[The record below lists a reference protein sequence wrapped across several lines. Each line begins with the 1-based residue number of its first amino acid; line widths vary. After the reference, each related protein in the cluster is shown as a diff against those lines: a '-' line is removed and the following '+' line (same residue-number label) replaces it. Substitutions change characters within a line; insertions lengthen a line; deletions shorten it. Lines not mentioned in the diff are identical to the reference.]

1 MIFNKE
7 NSMQKISK
15 YLIWL
20 KISALIFLLTPRA
33 VFAQEDTDL
42 EKRIEALERKLEEH
56 KDKKK
61 GLHILNNIRFAAL
74 VQMDANIYDGA
85 FNADAEGRTGSD
97 VFVRRVH
104 LRMFH
109 KLNDQWDYIL
119 LLLADDDTTRFL
131 VGFARYQLDNKT
143 EFRLGKIKED
153 RSFSVQYIGEE
164 LTGERPMVV
173 NAFATAFQWGAQAHR
188 LFDPGFRISA
198 GVFKDRKFSSERDGL
213 DENNALTLGYNTRL
227 TWSHL
232 NDDTLLHLGGSYG
245 LREISG
251 DSFILSTPAD
261 VWRAR
266 PNLDISPELDSA
278 DEANIYMTEVV
289 AQKGALRF
297 ESEYGF
303 MDVKSSSENQDDL
316 SLSGYY
322 LGLHYFLDGKTQQ
335 SYNRKYAKFGRPT
348 NENNVWE
355 VYTRLSV
362 LDLVDNSEGTKAEV
376 AMIGATYFL
385 NPHIHFQLQYYDAE
399 VSGPGVNFSPF
410 TRPSGDVLS
419 DGRAITARFS
429 YRF

>member
-1 MIFNKE
+1 MKTLLEFFTLFK
-7 NSMQKISK
+7 
-15 YLIWL
+15 LL
-20 KISALIFLLTPRA
+20 FLLIFFVSNITS
-33 VFAQEDTDL
+33 AQETLDL
-42 EKRIEALERKLEEH
+42 EKRVEMLEKKLEVH
-56 KDKKK
+56 TDKKN
-61 GLHILNNIRFAAL
+61 GLHILNNLRFAGL

-85 FNADAEGRTGSD
+85 FNASAEGRTGTD

-104 LRMFH
+104 IRMFH
-109 KLNDQWDYIL
+109 KLNNYWDYVL
-119 LLLADDDTTRFL
+119 LLLAGDDTTRFL
-131 VGFARYQLDNKT
+131 VGFGRYQPDSKT

-198 GVFKDRKFSSERDGL
+198 GVFKDRKFGSERDGQ
-213 DENNALTLGYNTRL
+213 DENNALLLGYNTRL
-227 TWSHL
+227 TWSHI
-232 NDDTLLHLGGSYG
+232 NDDMLLHLGGSYG

-251 DSFILSTPAD
+251 DRFIISTPAD
-261 VWRAR
+261 VFVAR
-266 PNLDISPELDSA
+266 PNLDISPELESA
-278 DEANIYMTEVV
+278 DKADIYMTEVV

-303 MDVKSSSENQDDL
+303 MNVDSLSVTQEDL

-362 LDLVDNSEGTKAEV
+362 LDLVDNNEGTKAEV

-385 NPHIHFQLQYYDAE
+385 NPHIHFQLQFYDAE
-399 VSGPGVNFSPF
+399 VSGPGVNLAPF
-410 TRPSGDVLS
+410 AQSDGSILS
-419 DGRAITARFS
+419 DGRAVTARFS